1 MRVVL
6 ATGRPDLGHALSLFL
21 AERSIQIIDVV
32 DDPGRLLDRAA
43 ASRPDVVLVD
53 WCLGDAVSSR
63 MVADLMAGDDPTP
76 VIVLTTAQDRM
87 RARECGASAYAT
99 FGDTPDS
106 LVAALREVGPASSRG
121 EGPREG

>member
-43 ASRPDVVLVD
+43 ASRPGVVLVD
-53 WCLGDAVSSR
+53 WCLGDAVSRR
-63 MVADLMAGDDPTP
+63 MVEDLMHRDDPTP
-76 VIVLTTAQDRM
+76 VIVLTTAQDRP
-87 RARECGASAYAT
+87 RAHGCGAAAYAT

-106 LVAALREVGPASSRG
+106 LVAALREVSPGPFGAGTRAD
-121 EGPREG
+121 